1 MATERRRLKS
11 VLIGAV
17 IGLFVL
23 LLGTAVVWGVQNEE
37 NDIRGRVSA
46 ALADANIGV
55 QEIDV
60 QGRDVYLSGASGED
74 ARAVAENIVRD
85 VRGVRTVV
93 WNDLPDV
100 VIISD
105 STQAPGGGGVT
116 TTDAPTTTAGAGAT
130 TTVAP
135 TTVAPGSQPA
145 GVANITATLDKG
157 VLRLAGAVP
166 DAESAA
172 RIAGVAE
179 LIYAPFVEGEVTVDP
194 SLETASWVP
203 AAAAVI
209 GRLPIVST
217 SGIALAGEAATIT
230 GAAPTDVR
238 KAQLEGALA
247 QALGPD
253 VTVNSQVTVSDL
265 AAPFLAASAP
275 GDGTLNLEGVVPSQ
289 EVAERIRGAA
299 IQVYGEDNVTGS
311 LEVQDGVAETFSL
324 FRVPL
329 VFVQFAPVP
338 QWEFTI
344 DDDVI
349 TGALKGGATFA
360 YGSSE
365 LSDQLVVLLN
375 TAAGILVRNPTLIGT
390 VEGHTD
396 DVGSEGFNQTL
407 SEARAQAA
415 VDYLIAAGVDAERL
429 VAIGY
434 GESRPIG
441 DNSTEEGR
449 AINRRIEFFL
459 GPVPQGGA

>member
-1 MATERRRLKS
+1 MTTDRRRLKS
-11 VLIGAV
+11 VLIGGV

-37 NDIRGRVSA
+37 NDIRDRVSA
-46 ALADANIGV
+46 ALADANIGI
-55 QEIDV
+55 QEIEV
-60 QGRDVYLSGASGED
+60 EGRDVLLSGASGED
-74 ARAVAENIVRD
+74 ARAAAENVVRELD
-85 VRGVRTVV
+85 GVRTVV

-100 VIISD
+100 VIITD
-105 STQAPGGGGVT
+105 PTQAPTDGSTTSGVPLTTLAGNGGT
-116 TTDAPTTTAGAGAT
+116 S
-130 TTVAP
+130 VAP
-135 TTVAPGSQPA
+135 STTPTEPPP
-145 GVANITATLDKG
+145 GVANISASLNQG
-157 VLRLAGAVP
+157 VLTLSGAVP

-172 RIAGVAE
+172 RIAGVAD
-179 LIYAPFVEGEVTVDP
+179 LIYAPFVVGEVTVDP

-203 AAAAVI
+203 GAAAVI

-217 SGIALAGEAATIT
+217 SSITLAGEAATIT
-230 GAAPTDVR
+230 GNAPTDVR

-247 QALGPD
+247 QVLGPEVAVD
-253 VTVNSQVTVSDL
+253 SQVSVTNL

-275 GDGTLNLEGVVPSQ
+275 GDGTMNLEGVVPSQ
-289 EVAERIRGAA
+289 AVAERIVGAA
-299 IQVYGEDNVTGS
+299 VQVYGEDNVTGS
-311 LEVQDGVAETFSL
+311 LEVQGDVAETFSL

-329 VFVQFAPVP
+329 VFIQFAPVP

-349 TGALKGGATFA
+349 TGALKGGATFE
-360 YGSSE
+360 YGSSQ

-375 TAAGILVRNPTLIGT
+375 TAAGILVRNPTLVGT

-407 SEARAQAA
+407 SESRAQSA
-415 VDYLIAAGVDAERL
+415 VDYLIAAGVDAAR
-429 VAIGY
+429 VFAIGY

-459 GPVPQGGA
+459 GPAPQGGA

>member
-1 MATERRRLKS
+1 MATDRRRIKS

-37 NDIRGRVSA
+37 NDIRDRVSA
-46 ALADANIGV
+46 ALADANISV

-60 QGRDVYLSGASGED
+60 QGRDVFLSGASGED
-74 ARAVAENIVRD
+74 ARAAAENVVRD
-85 VRGVRTVV
+85 LNGVRTVV

-105 STQAPGGGGVT
+105 TTSAPGGGGST
-116 TTDAPTTTAGAGAT
+116 TSAVPSTAVPGGGDTTA
-130 TTVAP
+130 AP
-135 TTVAPGSQPA
+135 STSISPEPPA
-145 GVANITATLDKG
+145 GVASISASLNQG
-157 VLRLAGAVP
+157 VLTLAGAVP

-179 LIYAPFVEGEVTVDP
+179 LIYAPFVEGEITVDP

-203 AAAAVI
+203 GAAGVI

-217 SGIALAGEAATIT
+217 SGITLVGEEATIT
-230 GAAPTDVR
+230 GDAPTDIR
-238 KAQLEGALA
+238 KAQLEGALT

-253 VTVNSQVTVSDL
+253 VAVNSLVNVTGL

-275 GDGTLNLEGVVPSQ
+275 GDGTMNLEGVVPSQ
-289 EVAERIRGAA
+289 EVAERIVGAA

-329 VFVQFAPVP
+329 VFIQFAPVP

-349 TGALKGGATFA
+349 TGALKGGATFE
-360 YGSSE
+360 YGSSQ
-365 LSDQLVVLLN
+365 LSDQLIVLLN

-396 DVGSEGFNQTL
+396 DVGSEGFNQNL

-415 VDYLIAAGVDAERL
+415 VDYLIAAGVDAQRV

>member
-1 MATERRRLKS
+1 MATDRRRIKS
-11 VLIGAV
+11 VLIGGV

-37 NDIRGRVSA
+37 NDIRDRVSA
-46 ALADANIGV
+46 ALADSNLGI
-55 QEIDV
+55 QEIEV
-60 QGRDVYLSGASGED
+60 QGRDVFLSGASGAD
-74 ARAVAENIVRD
+74 SRAAAENVVRKLD
-85 VRGVRTVV
+85 GVRTVV

-100 VIISD
+100 VIITD
-105 STQAPGGGGVT
+105 PTQPPGGG
-116 TTDAPTTTAGAGAT
+116 AT
-130 TTVAP
+130 TEAPSTTLAGGGGSTVAP
-135 TTVAPGSQPA
+135 STSTPSEPPA
-145 GVANITATLDKG
+145 GVANISASLNQG
-157 VLRLAGAVP
+157 VLTLSGAVP

-179 LIYAPFVEGEVTVDP
+179 LIYAPFVEGEITVDP
-194 SLETASWVP
+194 SLESASWVP
-203 AAAAVI
+203 GAAGVI

-217 SGIALAGEAATIT
+217 SGITLAGEEATIT
-230 GAAPTDVR
+230 GDAPTDIR

-253 VTVNSQVTVSDL
+253 VVINSQVSVSNL
-265 AAPFLAASAP
+265 AAPFFAAAAP
-275 GDGTLNLEGVVPSQ
+275 GDGTMNLEGIVPSQ
-289 EVAERIRGAA
+289 AVAERIVGAA

-329 VFVQFAPVP
+329 VFIQFAPVP

-349 TGALKGGATFA
+349 TGALKGGATFE
-360 YGSSE
+360 YGSSQ

-375 TAAGILVRNPTLIGT
+375 TAAGILVRNPTLVGT

-396 DVGSEGFNQTL
+396 DVGSDGFNQAL
-407 SEARAQAA
+407 SESRAQSA
-415 VDYLIAAGVDAERL
+415 VDYLIAAGVDAQRV

-434 GESRPIG
+434 GESRPLG